1 MCIAFPGKIIS
12 IDEDNFAVID
22 IGGTKREVSLDLM
35 DEEVVLGEYVIA
47 HAGYAMHKVDEAFA
61 KESLETLKEI
71 IDNEIY

>member
-35 DEEVVLGEYVIA
+35 DEVVALGDYVIA
-47 HAGYAMHKVDEAFA
+47 HAGYAMHKVDEVFA
-61 KESLETLKEI
+61 KESLTVLKEI

>member
-22 IGGTKREVSLDLM
+22 IGGTRREVSLDLM
-35 DEEVVLGEYVIA
+35 DEDVALGDYVIA
-47 HAGYAMHKVDEAFA
+47 HAGYAMHKVDEDFA